1 MLKMLWQGRVCK
13 PLFLFQILRFYLP
26 YQNSGISH
34 VSRGSMPRPG
44 GARRANKKN
53 SSANLFNP
61 LEAKLKIANDKLEA
75 PEATV
80 AELRA
85 ARSPYDVI
93 VQTAVEVCI

>member
-1 MLKMLWQGRVCK
+1 M
-13 PLFLFQILRFYLP
+13 Y
-26 YQNSGISH
+26 
-34 VSRGSMPRPG
+34 
-44 GARRANKKN
+44 
-53 SSANLFNP
+53 SSANGFNP

-75 PEATV
+75 SEATV